1 MNKPISMIIDDTKT
15 TLVKI
20 CNDSNLPLCI
30 LEMIVKDMYNEI
42 QVLSQNQLKNDKA
55 LWEQSLV
62 QQEIEKA
69 QQETKQKEEQEK
81 EIGESNE

>member
-62 QQEIEKA
+62 QQEIE
-69 QQETKQKEEQEK
+69 QKEEQEK